1 MNNQNTWIVV
11 ILVVLA
17 ALLVGGFGMMG
28 FGYGGYGSNY
38 GYGMMR
44 GYYPYGMMSGT
55 YGIFGFAMMIL
66 VTLALVL
73 FIVWLV
79 KQLGDK
85 K

>member
-1 MNNQNTWIVV
+1 MNNENTWIVV
-11 ILVVLA
+11 GLVVLA
-17 ALLVGGFGMMG
+17 VLLVGGFGMMG
-28 FGYGGYGSNY
+28 FGGYGDNY

-79 KQLGDK
+79 KQLGGK